1 MISHL
6 GHFIFFVPST
16 HLAKANIEG
25 TKKTFIAD
33 AMKVL
38 HLLLDPALSSVLTN
52 LTLLS
57 QLLLPFWAVPI
68 TYESAFPIV
77 SFGNKDVLKNF
88 ENHQSVL
95 MVFSHQATSP

>member
-6 GHFIFFVPST
+6 GHFIIFVPST
-16 HLAKANIEG
+16 QLALAITEG

-38 HLLLDPALSSVLTN
+38 HFLLDPALSSVLTN

-57 QLLLPFWAVPI
+57 QLLLPFGAVLI
-68 TYESAFPIV
+68 LYEVTSEFVSYIEIILKKTSNYWLLPRHIVPFPV
-77 SFGNKDVLKNF
+77 VK
-88 ENHQSVL
+88 
-95 MVFSHQATSP
+95 A